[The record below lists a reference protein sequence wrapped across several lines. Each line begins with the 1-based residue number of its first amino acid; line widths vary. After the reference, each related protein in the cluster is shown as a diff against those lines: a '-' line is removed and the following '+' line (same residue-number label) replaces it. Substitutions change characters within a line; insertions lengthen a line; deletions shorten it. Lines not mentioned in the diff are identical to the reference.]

1 MNDRPPRTQSLASC
15 YENAIT
21 IVLRLGSQQ
30 QAVPN
35 SQIFRTNI
43 RAALKAAMEQARV
56 LGYSNETIQL
66 SFSAVVGFLDESVL
80 MLQSPIFADWP
91 QRPLQEELFGHNR
104 MGEVFFENLR
114 SLLAHP
120 DTQEIADCLEVYCLT
135 LLLGYRGRYA
145 LGGGGGEV
153 ETFVRPIR
161 EKIARIRGQMLFL
174 RTGGP
179 PPEVKQS
186 RAIDRW
192 SRTLG
197 IAALCLLLA
206 MLLAYGGFWFSLSTG
221 LSQLG

>member
-1 MNDRPPRTQSLASC
+1 MNDSPPRTHSLAYC

-21 IVLRLGSQQ
+21 IILRLGSQQ
-30 QAVPN
+30 QVVQN
-35 SQIFRTNI
+35 SQAFRSNI
-43 RAALKAAMEQARV
+43 RAALKAAMEQAKA
-56 LGYSNETIQL
+56 LGYSNEMIQL

-80 MLQSPIFADWP
+80 MLQSPVFADWP

-114 SLLAHP
+114 SLLGRP
-120 DTQEIADCLEVYCLT
+120 DMQEVADCLEVFCLC

-145 LGGGGGEV
+145 LGGVGEI

-161 EKIARIRGQMLFL
+161 EKIGRIRGQMLFL
-174 RTGGP
+174 RADGP
-179 PPEVKQS
+179 PPEVKHG

-197 IAALCLLLA
+197 IAAFCLLLV
-206 MLLAYGGFWFSLSTG
+206 MLLAYGGFLFSLSSG